1 MTESTLL
8 HYTRQGQGRPLVIL
22 HGLYGSGSNWGS
34 HAKWLAE
41 HFDVILPDL
50 RNHGRSFHAPRMDYP
65 TMAADVRRLLDAL
78 SLESVLLLG
87 HSMGGKTAMTLALE
101 TPQRIQALVVA
112 DIAPVAYRHQSH
124 QPLIT
129 AMQGLD
135 LTQVRSRTDASM
147 ALAADIPSQTLR
159 QFLLTNLERSGDG
172 YRWRIPLDTL
182 ANQLPQLEGF
192 PTLDKT
198 YDGPTLFVH
207 GAHSDYV
214 TDAALPTIRHHFPNG
229 RLEAIPEA
237 GHWLHAEQPQRF
249 AQALRTFLSPF
260 CD

>member
-65 TMAADVRRLLDAL
+65 AMAADVRRLLDAL
-78 SLESVLLLG
+78 ELESVLLLG

-124 QPLIT
+124 QPLIK

-135 LTQVRSRTDASM
+135 LAQVRSRAQASA
-147 ALAADIPSQTLR
+147 ALAAEIPSQTLR
-159 QFLLTNLERSGDG
+159 QFLLTNLDRSGDG

-182 ANQLPQLEGF
+182 ADQLPQLESF
-192 PTLDKT
+192 PALDGS
-198 YDGPTLFVH
+198 YDGPTLFIH
-207 GAHSDYV
+207 GADSDYV
-214 TDAALPTIRHHFPNG
+214 TDAAQAAIQHHFPNS
-229 RLEAIPEA
+229 RLQAIPEA

-249 AQALRTFLSPF
+249 AEALRTFLAPF
-260 CD
+260 RD